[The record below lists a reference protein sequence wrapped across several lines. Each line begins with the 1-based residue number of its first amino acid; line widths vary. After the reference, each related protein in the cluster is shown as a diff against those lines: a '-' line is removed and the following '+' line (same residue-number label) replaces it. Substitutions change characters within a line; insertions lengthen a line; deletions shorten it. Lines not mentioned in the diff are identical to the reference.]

1 MNLFQMVFVPLCTL
15 AALHSLVRLRR
26 GQTGWLAGWFW
37 FAVWAGG
44 AAVIAY
50 PPITSAVAGTFGI
63 SRGTDFVLYL
73 LSLGLLLFLRIF
85 YNRYRRLEN
94 VVTQLARE
102 MAISKASS
110 DFSKHL

>member
-1 MNLFQMVFVPLCTL
+1 MNLFQIVFVPLCVL

-50 PPITSAVAGTFGI
+50 PPITSAVAGAFGI